1 MNHFVEDTDLEHLD
15 RLIATYGAVA
25 KANGFETVWSF
36 WRSDEWQDMADV
48 SGIPTGTV
56 IRYWDYYGRDLR
68 AVVEGTT
75 WLDVWR
81 ACDEVIVESN
91 DPYRIYIEQLTW
103 ATIEQPNG
111 TVQKFL
117 DLTTG
122 S

>member
-56 IRYWDYYGRDLR
+56 IRYWDYCGRDLR